1 MEEAKQRNSCLP
13 LNVFSVWDK
22 IIYMRNIAFFLGELQ
37 LDTQRK
43 VLEGIAEAA
52 KEDGNNIVVYCL
64 TLSVDDDF
72 NEGESAAMLHDDF
85 SVYDGFIIYAESIYS
100 EKIRQV
106 VIDKILSQNKPCA
119 SIDFPIDGMI
129 NVSSDNESAMR
140 ALSKH
145 LIEEHGI
152 RIVNYIG
159 GPEDSID
166 AVIRKRV
173 FSEEMEKAGM
183 VLDERRC
190 YSGDYYARS
199 GRAAVRHFESMG
211 LLEADAYVCANDQM
225 ALGAFYALND
235 RGIRVPE
242 NTILSG
248 YDNIFEA
255 ANHYP
260 RITSVNRFEKKI
272 GETAYKNVIRAIE
285 KKRYD
290 ADPVI
295 SSQAVFAESCG
306 CNAVRPVNHRLVV
319 NQYSRNK
326 LREARYAEMISEL
339 TVELTN
345 AVSIEEICTS
355 LKSRIPELG
364 GDAFVI
370 SMFDDP
376 ESTDLTTSPVSGIS
390 YRNGEFLNIVNETA
404 LERHPKFD
412 PDKGGNLF
420 IVYSLH
426 YRDRFYGLA
435 SIRNSTMPLFSEF
448 YRVLMMTLSSA
459 FEQVHNVRKMQK
471 MIKTLDE
478 MWVFDPMTH
487 VYNRAGFFKFSEK
500 IMQEAAT
507 LRENMYFIFLDLDG
521 LKKVND
527 ALGHEMGDRM
537 ICDMADVLRKIRNK
551 DELLMRY
558 GGDEFVMFGKG
569 RSDSE
574 VEESI
579 ERIRKAM
586 RELNEIDDEERRY
599 TLDASIGYH
608 MVPYNNNKPLSSLI
622 ELADQEMY
630 KEKRAKHKR

>member
-1 MEEAKQRNSCLP
+1 
-13 LNVFSVWDK
+13 
-22 IIYMRNIAFFLGELQ
+22 MRNIAFFLGELQ

-52 KEDGNNIVVYCL
+52 KQDGNNIVVYCL

-106 VIDKILSQNKPCA
+106 VIDKILSQGKPCA
-119 SIDFPIDGMI
+119 SIDFPLDGMI

-145 LIEEHGI
+145 IIEEHKI
-152 RIVNYIG
+152 KVVNYIG
-159 GPEDSID
+159 GPDDSID

-173 FSEEMEKAGM
+173 FSEEMNKAGM
-183 VLDERRC
+183 ELDEERC
-190 YSGDYYARS
+190 FTGDYYARS
-199 GRAAVRHFESMG
+199 GRAAVKYFESKG

-225 ALGAFYALND
+225 ALGAFYALSD

-242 NTILSG
+242 DTILSG
-248 YDNIFEA
+248 YDNTFEA

-260 RITSVNRFEKKI
+260 RITTVNRFEKKI
-272 GETAYKNVIRAIE
+272 GEAAYKNVLRAIE
-285 KKRYD
+285 GKKYD
-290 ADPVI
+290 PAPVI
-295 SSQAVFAESCG
+295 SSESVFAESCG
-306 CNAVRPVNHRLVV
+306 CAAIRPVNHRVVV

-345 AVSIEEICTS
+345 AVSTEEICTS

-370 SMFDDP
+370 MMFEDPDDP
-376 ESTDLTTSPVSGIS
+376 DPDNAQVNGLS
-390 YRNGEFLNIVNETA
+390 YRNSVFGRITKENAN
-404 LERHPKFD
+404 ERHPKFD

-420 IVYSLH
+420 IIYSLH
-426 YRDRFYGLA
+426 YRERFYGLT
-435 SIRNSTMPLFSEF
+435 SIRNSSMPLYSEF
-448 YRVLMMTLSSA
+448 YRVLMMTLSSSL
-459 FEQVHNVRKMQK
+459 EQVHNVKKMQK

-500 IMQEAAT
+500 IMKEAAVSH
-507 LRENMYFIFLDLDG
+507 EDMYFIFLDLDG

-537 ICDMADVLRKIRNK
+537 ICDMADVLRKVRNK
-551 DELLMRY
+551 EELLMRY
-558 GGDEFVMFGKG
+558 GGDEFVVFGKG
-569 RSDSE
+569 LSKKE
-574 VEESI
+574 VAEGV
-579 ERIRKAM
+579 ERIRRAM
-586 RELNEIDDEERRY
+586 REINMNKDEERQY

-608 MVPYNNNKPLSSLI
+608 MVPYDNQKPLSALI

>member
-1 MEEAKQRNSCLP
+1 
-13 LNVFSVWDK
+13 
-22 IIYMRNIAFFLGELQ
+22 MRNIAFFLGELQ

-52 KEDGNNIVVYCL
+52 REDGNNIVVYCL

-100 EKIRQV
+100 ERIREVVINKIR
-106 VIDKILSQNKPCA
+106 SQGKPCA
-119 SIDFPIDGMI
+119 SIDFPLEGMI

-140 ALSKH
+140 SLSKH
-145 LIEEHGI
+145 IIDEHKVKV
-152 RIVNYIG
+152 VNYIG

-173 FSEEMEKAGM
+173 FSEEMIKAGM
-183 VLDERRC
+183 ELDEERC
-190 YSGDYYARS
+190 FTGDYYARS
-199 GRAAVRHFESMG
+199 GRAAVKYFESKG

-225 ALGAFYALND
+225 ALGAFYALSD
-235 RGIRVPE
+235 RGIKVPE
-242 NTILSG
+242 DTILSG

-260 RITSVNRFEKKI
+260 RITTVNRFEKKI
-272 GETAYKNVIRAIE
+272 GEAAYKNVLRAIE
-285 KKRYD
+285 GKKYD
-290 ADPVI
+290 PDPVI
-295 SSQAVFAESCG
+295 SSQSVFAESCG
-306 CNAVRPVNHRLVV
+306 CSAIRPVNHRVVV

-345 AVSIEEICTS
+345 AVSTEEICTS
-355 LKSRIPELG
+355 LKSRITELG

-370 SMFDDP
+370 MMFEDP
-376 ESTDLTTSPVSGIS
+376 ENPNLQDSDVNGFS
-390 YRNGEFLNIVNETA
+390 YRNGKFGRITKENAT
-404 LERHPKFD
+404 ERHPKFD
-412 PDKGGNLF
+412 PNNGGHLF
-420 IVYSLH
+420 IIYSLH

-435 SIRNSTMPLFSEF
+435 SIRNSAMPLYSEF
-448 YRVLMMTLSSA
+448 YRVLMMTLSSSL
-459 FEQVHNVRKMQK
+459 EQVHNVKKMQK

-500 IMQEAAT
+500 IMKEAA
-507 LRENMYFIFLDLDG
+507 RSHEDMYFIFLDLDG

-537 ICDMADVLRKIRNK
+537 ICDMADVLRKVRNK
-551 DELLMRY
+551 EELLMRY
-558 GGDEFVMFGKG
+558 GGDEFVVFGKG
-569 RSDSE
+569 MSEKE
-574 VEESI
+574 VEEAVQ
-579 ERIRKAM
+579 RIRKAM
-586 RELNEIDDEERRY
+586 REVNENKEDERKY
-599 TLDASIGYH
+599 KLDASIGYH
-608 MVPYNNNKPLSSLI
+608 MVPYDNEKPLSALI

>member
-1 MEEAKQRNSCLP
+1 
-13 LNVFSVWDK
+13 
-22 IIYMRNIAFFLGELQ
+22 MRNIAFFLGELQ

-64 TLSVDDDF
+64 TLSADDEF
-72 NEGESAAMLHDDF
+72 NVGESAAMLYDDF

-106 VIDKILSQNKPCA
+106 VIDRIMAQGKPCS

-129 NVSSDNESAMR
+129 NVSSDNEGAMR
-140 ALSKH
+140 ELSGH
-145 LIEEHGI
+145 VIDEHKI
-152 RIVNYIG
+152 RVVNYIG
-159 GPEDSID
+159 GPDDSID

-173 FSEEMEKAGM
+173 FSEELAKAGLA
-183 VLDERRC
+183 LDEERC
-190 YSGDYYARS
+190 YTGDYYARS
-199 GRAAVRHFESMG
+199 GRAAVRYFEEKG
-211 LLEADAYVCANDQM
+211 LLTADAYICANDQM
-225 ALGAFYALND
+225 ALGAYYALSD

-242 NTILSG
+242 DTILTG

-260 RITSVNRFEKKI
+260 RITSINRFEEKI
-272 GETAYKNVIRAIE
+272 GEAAYKNVVRAIE
-285 KKRYD
+285 GKKYD
-290 ADPVI
+290 VNPVI
-295 SSQAVFAESCG
+295 SSETVFAESCG
-306 CNAVRPVNHRLVV
+306 CSAVRPVNHRLVV

-339 TVELTN
+339 TVEITN
-345 AVSIEEICTS
+345 ARSTDDISAS
-355 LKSRIPELG
+355 LRSRIPELG
-364 GDAFVI
+364 GDSFVI
-370 SMFDDP
+370 TMFDDP
-376 ESTDLTTSPVSGIS
+376 DNIDPKNAPVSGLY
-390 YRNGEFLNIVNETA
+390 YRNGVFRTIRNENV

-412 PDKGGNLF
+412 SDEGGNLF
-420 IVYSLH
+420 IIYSLH
-426 YRDRFYGLA
+426 YREKFYGLT

-459 FEQVHNVRKMQK
+459 LEQVNNVRKMQK

-500 IMQEAAT
+500 IMQEALA
-507 LRENMYFIFLDLDG
+507 EKEEMFFIFLDLDG
-521 LKKVND
+521 LKNVND

-537 ICDMADVLRKIRNK
+537 ICDMADVLRKTRRK
-551 DELLMRY
+551 EELLMRY
-558 GGDEFVMFGKG
+558 GGDEFVVFGKG
-569 RSDSE
+569 MTSGE
-574 VEESI
+574 VEDAI
-579 ERIRKAM
+579 ETIRRAM
-586 RELNEIDDEERRY
+586 NEINENQDRPYRI
-599 TLDASIGYH
+599 DASIGYH
-608 MVPYNNNKPLSSLI
+608 MVPYDNDKPLSALI